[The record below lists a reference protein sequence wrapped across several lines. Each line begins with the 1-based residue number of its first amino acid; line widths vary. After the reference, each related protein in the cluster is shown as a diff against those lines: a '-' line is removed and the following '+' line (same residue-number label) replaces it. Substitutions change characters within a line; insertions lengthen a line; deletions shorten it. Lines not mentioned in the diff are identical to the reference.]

1 VKPLR
6 SVMISF
12 LVSCLLPLTAPA
24 ADDTPVTALCNAA
37 AIGNVSQVQ
46 QHIAAGTNLNGQDNR
61 GRTPLSA
68 AVIGG
73 NVEVVTLLTKAGA
86 DPTIDT
92 RQGAPVIAAI
102 QRGKLDIVRVFVEQ
116 GGVDVNARIAGIT
129 PLHAARRHPDI
140 AAYLQ
145 EKGAVEPTRLGDSPY
160 DMPQPGVPQARG
172 VQPGPGFNNQ
182 PDILA
187 DPNAIR
193 AKIRAVPG
201 LEAKLKVLDANGTS
215 NMRSWRQR
223 RVDNRTSLL
232 RSTREQF
239 QDEMRLVRTLAAKET
254 GAASAGVAQKLSSL
268 VGSLTGQARSAEP
281 NNATSG
287 PQLVPAIDD
296 LVTRRTVRYE
306 VIYEA
311 LREQRREIL
320 RQEREANAN
329 SRGRG
334 RGRGRGSRG
343 RSTTE
348 AVPTYP
354 TPPRPTTL
362 RGNRPEDASTE
373 PALDPDTESQ
383 LTAWLGANPEDKRDL
398 LNTVYE
404 MDIAEYGAL
413 HQIAEAAEAPHTAA
427 AVAGLMLAHQEQ
439 LDAVLEK
446 MRADDERLQRQ
457 AERNTGLPQEQSTGR
472 RGRRSR

>member
-1 VKPLR
+1 MKPLR
-6 SVMISF
+6 SVMISL
-12 LVSCLLPLTAPA
+12 LVSYLLPLTALA

-37 AIGNVSQVQ
+37 ATGNVGQVQ
-46 QHIAAGTNLNGQDNR
+46 QHIDAGTDLNAQDNR

-73 NVEVVTLLTKAGA
+73 NLEIVTLLAKAGA

-92 RQGAPVIAAI
+92 RQGAPMIAAI

-116 GGVDVNARIAGIT
+116 AGLDVNARIAGIT
-129 PLHAARRHPDI
+129 PLRAARRHPEI

-160 DMPQPGVPQARG
+160 GMPQPGAPQPRG

-193 AKIRAVPG
+193 AEIRAVPG
-201 LEAKLKVLDANGTS
+201 LEAKLKVLDANGTTT
-215 NMRSWRQR
+215 MRSWRQR

-232 RSTREQF
+232 RSVREQF
-239 QDEMRLVRTLAAKET
+239 QDEIGLVKNIAAKET
-254 GAASAGVAQKLSSL
+254 GGPSGAVGQKLTAL
-268 VGSLTGQARSAEP
+268 VSSLTGQSKPAEP
-281 NNATSG
+281 NSATTG
-287 PQLVPAIDD
+287 PQLVPSIDD
-296 LVTRRTVRYE
+296 LVTRRTVRYD
-306 VIYEA
+306 VIYQA
-311 LREQRREIL
+311 LREQRRETL

-329 SRGRG
+329 SRGRS

-343 RSTTE
+343 RGLTE
-348 AVPTYP
+348 AGPTHSAP
-354 TPPRPTTL
+354 GRPTTL
-362 RGNRPEDASTE
+362 RGIHPDDGSTE

-404 MDIAEYGAL
+404 MDMAEYGAL
-413 HQIAEAAEAPHTAA
+413 HHIAQAAEAPQTATA
-427 AVAGLMLAHQEQ
+427 LAGLMLSHQER
-439 LDAVLEK
+439 LEAILET

-457 AERNTGLPQEQSTGR
+457 AERNTGSPQQQTTGR